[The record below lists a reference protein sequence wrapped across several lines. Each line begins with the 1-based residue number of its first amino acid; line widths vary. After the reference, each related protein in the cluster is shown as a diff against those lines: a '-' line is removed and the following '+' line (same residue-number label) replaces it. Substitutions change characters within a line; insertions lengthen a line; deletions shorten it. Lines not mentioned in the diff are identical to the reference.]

1 MTRKSATLNPTNSS
15 TKKEDFPMKR
25 ISRRNFMKIVGAGA
39 AALGLAACG
48 GCESASA
55 ASTPASQFTG
65 EAVTATYPLAS
76 GDTTLNIYS
85 RNATSGDV
93 QTYHDSLTVQ
103 AA

>member
-48 GCESASA
+48 GSESESA
-55 ASTPASQFTG
+55 ASTAASQFTG
-65 EAVTATYPLAS
+65 
-76 GDTTLNIYS
+76 
-85 RNATSGDV
+85 
-93 QTYHDSLTVQ
+93 
-103 AA
+103 